1 MNSKFEST
9 REKDITCS
17 ASQAVIR
24 GIASDGGL
32 FVRRDMENLKINIS
46 ELKGKKYT
54 EIAEIILIYSRFQL

>member
-32 FVRRDMENLKINIS
+32 FVRRDMEN
-46 ELKGKKYT
+46 
-54 EIAEIILIYSRFQL
+54 